1 MRNRKPIAKKVLSA
15 TATGLQFAEEKK
27 FSTNTRINQI
37 LNLLQ
42 IDEQVHKFR
51 AIMQEAERRQR
62 NINLSNL

>member
-27 FSTNTRINQI
+27 FSPNSRINQI

-51 AIMQEAERRQR
+51 AIMKEAERRQR
-62 NINLSNL
+62 NTNLSTL